1 MHQKVVSVL
10 ERIDNCGTKE
20 FEITNGDKFLKL
32 PIHCNNRGCNNSLC
46 QKSRGTLHTK
56 NHNQQ
61 IQFLNKYIKS
71 PKAWVFTGWVLNGSI
86 EAIRSRGQQ
95 ELIRLNHLL
104 HRYSKSP
111 FVVYME
117 YKIKDDGSYYLH
129 FHAIGGSFG
138 DIHLIQSLW
147 GRIVKYE
154 RPLVDDK
161 QILDYIKKYTAKTPV
176 FSNQQIYED
185 YVELVYKAQMCRYS
199 ALRKDAINEFGLP
212 PKSGWYNVQRL
223 VMEMQNASKRG
234 RLEHEFIPLLDKPP
248 NFDSD
253 IPSCVYVYPTQN
265 TQKAK
270 RKIISKLHWIKPVQ
284 ISKSQKTL
292 IEWENNIA

>member
-1 MHQKVVSVL
+1 
-10 ERIDNCGTKE
+10 
-20 FEITNGDKFLKL
+20 
-32 PIHCNNRGCNNSLC
+32 
-46 QKSRGTLHTK
+46 
-56 NHNQQ
+56 
-61 IQFLNKYIKS
+61 
-71 PKAWVFTGWVLNGSI
+71 
-86 EAIRSRGQQ
+86 
-95 ELIRLNHLL
+95 
-104 HRYSKSP
+104 
-111 FVVYME
+111 ME

-199 ALRKDAINEFGLP
+199 VLRKDAINEFGLP

-223 VMEMQNASKRG
+223 VIEMQNASKRG
-234 RLEHEFIPLLDKPP
+234 RLE
-248 NFDSD
+248 
-253 IPSCVYVYPTQN
+253 PSCVYVYPTKN
-265 TQKAK
+265 TTKPK
-270 RKIISKLHWIKPVQ
+270 RKIISKLLWIKPVQ

-292 IEWENNIA
+292 IEWENNIV